1 MTNTD
6 RLIEQ
11 LAANLEPVEPLRSP
25 GRRAAAFM
33 LGATLYVALL
43 TLAIARPGA
52 ASRGVDPAV
61 LVPQLVALAASLLA
75 VRAAFASVVP
85 GHDRSTLVWAAIGVV
100 AWVGALAVS
109 AFGFGAPAEHGAVLG
124 ARHEIWCV
132 ALILAGGAPLVA
144 GLAAMLR
151 RGAPLSPITTA
162 TLGAVA
168 VGSLAN
174 AAACFWTPHADGISA
189 FFWHGG
195 AILALVLACAAG
207 APFVLSWRGARRCA
221 AGLAR
226 TSHDPV

>member
-1 MTNTD
+1 MMETD

-43 TLAIARPGA
+43 TLALARPGA
-52 ASRGVDPAV
+52 AGRGLDPAV

-85 GHDRSTLVWAAIGVV
+85 GHDRSTLVWAAIGAV
-100 AWVGALAVS
+100 AWVGALAVG
-109 AFGFGAPAEHGAVLG
+109 AFGFGGSAEHVAVLG

-144 GLAAMLR
+144 ALAAQLR
-151 RGAPLSPITTA
+151 RGAPLRPITTA
-162 TLGAVA
+162 TLAAVA

-174 AAACFWTPHADGISA
+174 LAACLWTPHADGVSA

-195 AILALVLACAAG
+195 AILALVLTCAAG
-207 APFVLSWRGARRCA
+207 APFVLSWRATRPPA

-226 TSHDPV
+226 TSHGAV